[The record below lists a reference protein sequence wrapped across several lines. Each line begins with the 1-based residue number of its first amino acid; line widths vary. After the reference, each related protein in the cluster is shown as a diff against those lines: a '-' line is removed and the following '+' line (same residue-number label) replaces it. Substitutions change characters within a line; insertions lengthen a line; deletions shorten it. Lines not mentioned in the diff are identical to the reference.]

1 MNEATGGAD
10 KAAAKSAA
18 KTAGKAAEKAAKAE
32 TRATGPS
39 EDVKAKFKAALD
51 AKNPADNHGTAGGG
65 GAPSVRGSEVHGPR
79 KTFRRKS
86 G

>member
-1 MNEATGGAD
+1 MNEAMGGVD

-18 KTAGKAAEKAAKAE
+18 KSAGKAAEKAARSESKV
-32 TRATGPS
+32 TGPS

-51 AKNPADNHGTAGGG
+51 AKNPADNHGTAAGG
-65 GAPSVRGSEVHGPR
+65 GAPTVRGSEVHGPR